1 MRETAVPCLT
11 AGRTGR
17 EGNRKGARAGS
28 SWLANSNETVRPCD
42 LTKWQY
48 NSPQFRRQFNSGNYK
63 VDIDHAINNFFSWL
77 SVDYLLTFNNEST
90 NESFETISPKR
101 GNKQFAIKKW
111 KKVREIN
118 KGMSGLQFDFNIPNT
133 RGLKKKCHLFLV
145 TLTFKQNIT
154 REEAWH
160 KISSHGGELNR
171 FRANLTKI
179 FGSKATI
186 TVKEAQSN
194 GYPAPHILI
203 LLDKPEDAIR
213 HYGKKGISWRINSR
227 RIIDRMKSIWGWG
240 FLDVEA
246 VVFQDSG
253 KYRGY
258 RSPISYLTKYL
269 TKSLDLSE
277 HPDLLNAKGLDDI
290 PKNLHTPVY
299 THIWN
304 KILCSR
310 DFYISKAFKNRLN
323 GYIRLSPAHTEITQ
337 KEKWQLIDCEFVPH
351 SHILHNR
358 NQTDKRKIT

>member
-1 MRETAVPCLT
+1 M
-11 AGRTGR
+11 
-17 EGNRKGARAGS
+17 
-28 SWLANSNETVRPCD
+28 
-42 LTKWQY
+42 
-48 NSPQFRRQFNSGNYK
+48 
-63 VDIDHAINNFFSWL
+63 
-77 SVDYLLTFNNEST
+77 DYLLTFNNETT

-145 TLTFKQNIT
+145 TLTFKQSIT

-186 TVKEAQSN
+186 TIKEAQSN

-203 LLDKPEDAIR
+203 LLDKPVEAIR
-213 HYGKKGISWRINSR
+213 HYGKRGISWRISSR
-227 RIIDRMKSIWGWG
+227 RIIDRMKSIWDWG

-246 VVFQDSG
+246 VVFQDNC

-290 PKNLHTPVY
+290 PKNLHTPVF
-299 THIWN
+299 THVWN
-304 KILCSR
+304 KILRSR
-310 DFYISKAFKNRLN
+310 DFYVSKDFKDRLN
-323 GYIRLSPAHTEITQ
+323 WNCFSIEESADEKHSPWKLIEINQCKLTNYSIQ
-337 KEKWQLIDCEFVPH
+337 QIDNNLIKGFG
-351 SHILHNR
+351 
-358 NQTDKRKIT
+358 